1 MNKNKFTDRL
11 SFETYMKG
19 SKGKAKI
26 NALKAENT
34 VSIELGGDYL
44 AQIFLLAQIIEGMSK
59 KMSKDFKEETSLFD
73 GDTLKKMVDLGKKMG
88 FTDEMINVSIMTEC
102 VMSLIHEM
110 HEMNLVQMSLGGIKT
125 HVANSKEELD
135 VMEKILHMDKND
147 VDNIINKMKDEK

>member
-73 GDTLKKMVDLGKKMG
+73 GDTFKKMVDLGKKMG

-147 VDNIINKMKDEK
+147 VDNIINRMKDEK

>member
-1 MNKNKFTDRL
+1 MNKNKFTDIL

-44 AQIFLLAQIIEGMSK
+44 AQIFLVAQIIEGMSK
-59 KMSKDFKEETSLFD
+59 KMSEDFKEKTFLFD
-73 GDTLKKMVDLGKKMG
+73 CDTFKKMVDLGKKMG
-88 FTDEMINVSIMTEC
+88 FTDEMINISIMTEC
-102 VMSLIHEM
+102 TMSLIHEM
-110 HEMNLVQMSLGGIKT
+110 HEMNLAQMSMGGIKS

-135 VMEKILHMDKND
+135 VIEKILHMDKND